1 MTTTTTAARTPDC
14 NHCRRRPAAPDRKR
28 CRPCL
33 AKAAANSRKR
43 YARLAAK
50 AACTR
55 CGRRP
60 AMPGESRCSACAH
73 MPPKA
78 WPPLI
83 RAWYI
88 ETVGGCEFGPY
99 LDELEAHA
107 DAVMRRIERDFGEY
121 AVYARTEL
129 DGTPDLDDIRTRLS
143 FEIG

>member
-1 MTTTTTAARTPDC
+1 MTTTNTAATTPDC
-14 NHCRRRPAAPDRKR
+14 NHCRRRPAAPDRTR

-33 AKAAANSRKR
+33 DKAAANSRKR

-55 CGRRP
+55 CGRRR
-60 AMPGESRCSACAH
+60 AMPGESRCSDCAH
-73 MPPKA
+73 TPPKS
-78 WPPLI
+78 WPRLI

-88 ETVGGCEFGPY
+88 ETVGGFEFGPY
-99 LDELEAHA
+99 GDELEAHA
-107 DAVMRRIERDFGEY
+107 DAVMRRIERNLGEY

-129 DGTPDLDDIRTRLS
+129 DGTPDLDDLRTRMS